1 MSARPNAVL
10 AAITGLVV
18 VLAVVAG
25 VLTTRREP
33 PTLDASTPEGT
44 VQLFVLAFIEGE
56 DEAAVASLDPDLG
69 CTAPLRD
76 VYRPTRVS
84 LALVSTKTSG
94 QSAQIVLDVTEYEGG
109 PLNSWSHRETYDLV
123 RADSGWLITGN
134 PWPIYSCK

>member
-1 MSARPNAVL
+1 MSA
-10 AAITGLVV
+10 
-18 VLAVVAG
+18 
-25 VLTTRREP
+25 
-33 PTLDASTPEGT
+33 
-44 VQLFVLAFIEGE
+44 
-56 DEAAVASLDPDLG
+56 
-69 CTAPLRD
+69 D